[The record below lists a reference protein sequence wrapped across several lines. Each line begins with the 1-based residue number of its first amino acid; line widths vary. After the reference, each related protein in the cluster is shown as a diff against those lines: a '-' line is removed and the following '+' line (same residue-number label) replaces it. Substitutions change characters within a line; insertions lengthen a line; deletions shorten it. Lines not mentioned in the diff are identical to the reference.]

1 LFFNPN
7 NIMCGICGI
16 VEKNKDNSSLMVDM
30 LKIIEHRG
38 PDDFSVHT
46 YKDFCLGHRR
56 LSIIDLNTGNQP
68 IFNED
73 KSICIIFNGEIYN
86 YKELKEALVKK
97 GHTFYTT
104 SDTEVIVHLYEE
116 EGSTFFHKLNGIFA
130 FALLDKNNDR
140 LLLVRDHFGVK
151 PVHYY
156 FHNGLLIFGS
166 EQKSILLHPAVS
178 RNINL
183 NALHSHLNLRYTQR
197 NETLFDGI
205 KRLPPAH
212 FLLFE
217 NGQVHIQRYWELK
230 PEVDLKM
237 NEDEA
242 VEKMHFYIKQAIDR
256 QLMSDVPLGV
266 YLSGGMDS
274 STIVQKMHELGVPQ
288 INTFTMGFNEPTD
301 EFPDAEQIAKHFS
314 TNHHTLSLT
323 LNPMQQF
330 PEVIWHAEE
339 PKINLLQGFNMSK
352 FVRKDITV
360 VLGGLGGDELFAGY
374 DIHKFIYPFN
384 KYHKHTPAWL
394 QQVFRWKSRLL
405 FNMQSPTHILSV
417 DEYRRG
423 LQMLLAIGDI
433 ERFYLILRNVW
444 DYDNGFY
451 KEIYHQDFYKQ
462 MQEQCQKVHTEF
474 DEFFERS
481 KHLNA
486 LDQVLF
492 TEFQSKMVN
501 DYLLTEDRMS
511 MANSVEE
518 RVPFLDLDLVNFG
531 FSIPVHLKIK
541 NNQTKYL
548 FRKAMAQKLPPKIIS
563 KKKWGFSVNP
573 YIQFQKDLKSTAE
586 AILTPEFIEKQGI
599 FNYRYIKRILDHSPH
614 PKMRWH
620 YNYLWIV
627 TGLAIWQKMYIDSD
641 NYKTKEA
648 DLKNYF

>member
-1 LFFNPN
+1 
-7 NIMCGICGI
+7 MCGICGI
-16 VEKNKDNSSLMVDM
+16 VEKNKDNSLLMVDM

-38 PDDFSVHT
+38 PDDFAVHT

-86 YKELKEALVKK
+86 YKELKEELIKK
-97 GHTFYTT
+97 GHHFYTT

-116 EGSTFFHKLNGIFA
+116 EGNTFFHKLNGIFA
-130 FALLDKNNDR
+130 FALLDKNKDR

-151 PVHYY
+151 PLHYY
-156 FHNGLLIFGS
+156 FNNGLLIFGS

-178 RNINL
+178 RSINY

-197 NETLFDGI
+197 NETLFKGI

-217 NGQVHIQRYWELK
+217 NGQLHIKRYWELT
-230 PEVDLKM
+230 PEPDTEM
-237 NEDEA
+237 NEDA
-242 VEKMHFYIKQAIDR
+242 AIEKMHFYIKQAIDR

-274 STIVQKMHELGVPQ
+274 STIVQKMHELGVPK

-301 EFPDAEQIAKHFS
+301 EFPDAEHIAKHFG

-352 FVRKDITV
+352 FVRKEITV

-384 KYHKHTPAWL
+384 KYHTHTPEWL
-394 QQVFRWKSRLL
+394 QKILRWKSGLI
-405 FNMQSPTHILSV
+405 FNMQNSTHTLTI

-423 LQMLLAIGDI
+423 MQMLLAIGDI

-444 DYDNGFY
+444 DYDNRFY
-451 KEIYHQDFYKQ
+451 KEIYHQNFFKQ

-474 DEFFERS
+474 DGFFARS
-481 KHLNA
+481 KNLNA

-511 MANSVEE
+511 LANSVEE

-548 FRKAMAQKLPPKIIS
+548 FRKAMAQKLPPKIIT

-573 YIQFQKDLKSTAE
+573 YIQFQKDLKTTAE

-599 FNYRYIKRILDHSPH
+599 FNYQYIKRIIDHSPH

-641 NYKTKEA
+641 IFKTKEI
-648 DLKNYF
+648 DIKNYFS

>member
-1 LFFNPN
+1 
-7 NIMCGICGI
+7 MCGICGI

-86 YKELKEALVKK
+86 YKELKDALVKK
-97 GHTFYTT
+97 GHTFYTI

-156 FHNGLLIFGS
+156 FNNGLLIFGS

-178 RNINL
+178 RSINF

-197 NETLFDGI
+197 NETLFEGI

-217 NGQVHIQRYWELK
+217 NGRVNIQRYWELK

-301 EFPDAEQIAKHFS
+301 EFPDAEQIVKYFG

-394 QQVFRWKSRLL
+394 QQVFHWKSRLL
-405 FNMQSPTHILSV
+405 FNMQSPTHTLSI

-451 KEIYHQDFYKQ
+451 KEIYHPRFYKQ
-462 MQEQCQKVHTEF
+462 MQEQCQKVNTEF
-474 DEFFERS
+474 DGFFERS

-548 FRKAMAQKLPPKIIS
+548 FRKAMAQKLPPKIIT

-586 AILTPEFIEKQGI
+586 AILTPEFVEKQGI
-599 FNYRYIKRILDHSPH
+599 FNYRYIRRILDHSPH

-641 NYKTKEA
+641 CYKNKQVE
-648 DLKNYF
+648 LKTYL

>member
-1 LFFNPN
+1 
-7 NIMCGICGI
+7 MCGICGI
-16 VEKNKDNSSLMVDM
+16 VQKNRDNEALMREM
-30 LKIIEHRG
+30 LALIAHRG
-38 PDDFSVHT
+38 PDDFSVLS

-56 LSIIDLNTGNQP
+56 LSIIDLKTGNQP

-73 KSICIIFNGEIYN
+73 GSVCVVFNGELYN
-86 YKELKEALVKK
+86 YKELKAGLVAK
-97 GHTFYTT
+97 GHVFCTE
-104 SDTEVIVHLYEE
+104 SDTEILVHGYEE
-116 EGSTFFHKLNGIFA
+116 LGVDFLQGLNGIFA
-130 FALLDKNNDR
+130 FALLDKNRDR

-151 PVHYY
+151 PLHYY
-156 FHNGLLIFGS
+156 FGGGVLVFGS
-166 EQKSILLHPAVS
+166 EQKSVLLHEAVGRS
-178 RNINL
+178 LNY
-183 NALHSHLNLRYTQR
+183 NALHSHLNLRYTQG
-197 NETLFDGI
+197 NETLFEGM

-212 FLLFE
+212 YLIYEGGQIGVHRFWQLEPKPDRQMVE
-217 NGQVHIQRYWELK
+217 N
-230 PEVDLKM
+230 
-237 NEDEA
+237 EA
-242 VEKMHFYIKQAIDR
+242 IEKVHFYIKQAVER

-274 STIVQKMHELGVPQ
+274 STLVQKMSELGVSE

-301 EFPDAEQIAKHFS
+301 EFEDAEQIARHFG
-314 TNHHTLSLT
+314 TKHHTLSLA
-323 LNPMQQF
+323 LNPMAQF

-352 FVRKDITV
+352 FVKPSISV

-374 DIHKFIYPFN
+374 DIHKFIYPFD
-384 KYHKHTPAWL
+384 KYHKHIPRWL
-394 QQVFRWKSRLL
+394 QSVGRWKSDLL
-405 FNMQSPTHILSV
+405 FAMQNGTHTLGL

-423 LQMLLAIGDI
+423 MQMLLAVGDV

-444 DYDNGFY
+444 DFDSGFY
-451 KEIYHQDFYKQ
+451 KQIYSGAFYKQ
-462 MQEQCQKVHTEF
+462 MLEESRKVHLEF
-474 DEFFERS
+474 DGFFERS

-486 LDQVLF
+486 LDRVLF

-511 MANSVEE
+511 LANSVEE

-586 AILTPEFIEKQGI
+586 AILTREFVEKQGI
-599 FNYRYIKRILDHSPH
+599 FNYAYLKRILDHAPH

-620 YNYLWIV
+620 YNYLWV
-627 TGLAIWQKMYIDSD
+627 VMGLAIWQKMYLDGE
-641 NYKTKEA
+641 NFKEKKVE
-648 DLKNYF
+648 LKDYL

>member
-1 LFFNPN
+1 
-7 NIMCGICGI
+7 MCGICGI

-38 PDDFSVHT
+38 PDDFAVHNH
-46 YKDFCLGHRR
+46 KDFCLGHRR

-86 YKELKEALVKK
+86 YKELKAELVQK

-130 FALLDKNNDR
+130 FALLDKNKDL

-151 PVHYY
+151 PLHYH
-156 FHNGLLIFGS
+156 FNNGLLIFGS

-178 RNINL
+178 RSINY

-197 NETLFDGI
+197 NETLFEGI

-217 NGQVHIQRYWELK
+217 NGQIHIQRFWELK
-230 PEVDLKM
+230 PEVDSKM
-237 NEDEA
+237 IEEEA
-242 VEKMHFYIKQAIDR
+242 VEKMHFYIKQAVDR

-274 STIVQKMHELGVPQ
+274 STIVQKMHELGVSQ

-301 EFPDAEQIAKHFS
+301 EFPDAEQIAKHFG

-384 KYHKHTPAWL
+384 KYHQHAPAWL
-394 QQVFRWKSRLL
+394 QSVLRWKSELL
-405 FNMQSPTHILSV
+405 FKMQSPTHTLSI

-451 KEIYHQDFYKQ
+451 KEIYHQNFYKQ
-462 MQEQCQKVHTEF
+462 MQEQCQKVYTEF
-474 DEFFERS
+474 DGFFERS
-481 KHLNA
+481 KNLNA

-511 MANSVEE
+511 LANSVEE

-548 FRKAMAQKLPPKIIS
+548 FRKAMSQKLPPKIIS

-627 TGLAIWQKMYIDSD
+627 TGLAIWQKMYIDGD
-641 NYKTKEA
+641 NFKKKEV
-648 DLKNYF
+648 DLRGYF

>member
-1 LFFNPN
+1 
-7 NIMCGICGI
+7 MCGICGI
-16 VEKNKDNSSLMVDM
+16 VEKNKDNSTLMVNM

-38 PDDFSVHT
+38 PDDFSVHS

-86 YKELKEALVKK
+86 FKELKAELLKK

-116 EGSTFFHKLNGIFA
+116 EGNTFFHRLNGIFA
-130 FALLDKNNDR
+130 FALLDKKKDR

-151 PVHYY
+151 PLHYY
-156 FHNGLLIFGS
+156 FNNGLLIFGS

-178 RNINL
+178 RSINY

-197 NETLFDGI
+197 NETLFEGI

-212 FLLFE
+212 FLIFE
-217 NGQVHIQRYWELK
+217 NGNISIQRYWELNPQPD
-230 PEVDLKM
+230 PEM

-242 VEKMHFYIKQAIDR
+242 IEKMHFFIKQAIDR

-274 STIVQKMHELGVPQ
+274 STIVQKMHELGLPQ

-301 EFPDAEQIAKHFS
+301 EFPDAEHIAKHFG

-323 LNPMQQF
+323 LNPMRQF

-384 KYHKHTPAWL
+384 KYHKHTPSWL
-394 QQVFRWKSRLL
+394 QSLMKWKSGLL
-405 FNMQSPTHILSV
+405 FKMQNPTHTLTI

-423 LQMLLAIGDI
+423 MQMLLAIGDI

-451 KEIYHQDFYKQ
+451 KEIYHPSFYK
-462 MQEQCQKVHTEF
+462 MMLENCQKTHKEF
-474 DEFFERS
+474 DEFFARS
-481 KHLNA
+481 KHLGG

-563 KKKWGFSVNP
+563 KKKWGFTVNP
-573 YIQFQKDLKSTAE
+573 YIQFQKDLKGTAE
-586 AILTPEFIEKQGI
+586 AILTPEFVEKQGI

-627 TGLAIWQKMYIDSD
+627 TGLAIWQKMYINGENFKSR
-641 NYKTKEA
+641 KIE
-648 DLKNYF
+648 LKDYF

>member
-1 LFFNPN
+1 
-7 NIMCGICGI
+7 
-16 VEKNKDNSSLMVDM
+16 
-30 LKIIEHRG
+30 
-38 PDDFSVHT
+38 
-46 YKDFCLGHRR
+46 
-56 LSIIDLNTGNQP
+56 
-68 IFNED
+68 
-73 KSICIIFNGEIYN
+73 
-86 YKELKEALVKK
+86 
-97 GHTFYTT
+97 
-104 SDTEVIVHLYEE
+104 
-116 EGSTFFHKLNGIFA
+116 
-130 FALLDKNNDR
+130 
-140 LLLVRDHFGVK
+140 
-151 PVHYY
+151 
-156 FHNGLLIFGS
+156 NGLLIFGS

-178 RNINL
+178 RSINY

-197 NETLFDGI
+197 NETLFKGI

-217 NGQVHIQRYWELK
+217 NGQLHIKRYWELT
-230 PEVDLKM
+230 PEPDTEM
-237 NEDEA
+237 NEDDA
-242 VEKMHFYIKQAIDR
+242 IEKMHFYIKQAIDR

-274 STIVQKMHELGVPQ
+274 STIVQKMHELGVPK

-301 EFPDAEQIAKHFS
+301 EFPDAEHIAKHFG

-352 FVRKDITV
+352 FVRKEITV

-384 KYHKHTPAWL
+384 KYHTHTPEWL
-394 QQVFRWKSRLL
+394 QKILRWKSGLI
-405 FNMQSPTHILSV
+405 FNMQNSTHTLTI

-423 LQMLLAIGDI
+423 MQMLLAIGDI

-444 DYDNGFY
+444 DYDNRFY
-451 KEIYHQDFYKQ
+451 KEIYHQNFFKQ

-474 DEFFERS
+474 DGFFARS
-481 KHLNA
+481 KNLNA

-511 MANSVEE
+511 LANSVEE

-548 FRKAMAQKLPPKIIS
+548 FRKAMAQKLPPKIIT

-573 YIQFQKDLKSTAE
+573 YIQFQKDLKTTAE

-599 FNYRYIKRILDHSPH
+599 FNYQYIKRIIDHSPH

-641 NYKTKEA
+641 IFKTKEI
-648 DLKNYF
+648 DIKNYFS

>member
-1 LFFNPN
+1 
-7 NIMCGICGI
+7 MCGICGI
-16 VEKNKDNSSLMVDM
+16 VEKNKDNSLLMVDM

-38 PDDFSVHT
+38 PDDFAVHT

-86 YKELKEALVKK
+86 YKELKEELIKK
-97 GHTFYTT
+97 GHHFYTT

-116 EGSTFFHKLNGIFA
+116 EGNTFFHKLNGIFA
-130 FALLDKNNDR
+130 FALLDKNKDR

-151 PVHYY
+151 PLHYY
-156 FHNGLLIFGS
+156 FNNGLLIFGS

-178 RNINL
+178 RSINY

-197 NETLFDGI
+197 NETLFKGI

-217 NGQVHIQRYWELK
+217 NGQLHIKRYWELT
-230 PEVDLKM
+230 PEPDTEM
-237 NEDEA
+237 NEDDA
-242 VEKMHFYIKQAIDR
+242 IEKMHFYIKQAIDR

-274 STIVQKMHELGVPQ
+274 STIVQKMHELGVPK

-301 EFPDAEQIAKHFS
+301 EFPDAEHIAKHFG

-352 FVRKDITV
+352 FVRKEITV

-384 KYHKHTPAWL
+384 KYHTHTPEWL
-394 QQVFRWKSRLL
+394 QKILRWKSGLI
-405 FNMQSPTHILSV
+405 FNMQNSTHTLTI

-423 LQMLLAIGDI
+423 MQMLLAIGDI

-444 DYDNGFY
+444 DYDNRFY
-451 KEIYHQDFYKQ
+451 KEIYHQNFFKQ

-474 DEFFERS
+474 DGFFARS
-481 KHLNA
+481 KNLNA

-511 MANSVEE
+511 LANSVEE

-548 FRKAMAQKLPPKIIS
+548 FRKAMAQKLPPKIIT

-573 YIQFQKDLKSTAE
+573 YIQFQKDLKTTAE

-599 FNYRYIKRILDHSPH
+599 FNYQYIKRIIDHSPH

-641 NYKTKEA
+641 IFKTKEI
-648 DLKNYF
+648 DIKNYFS

>member
-1 LFFNPN
+1 
-7 NIMCGICGI
+7 MCGICGI
-16 VEKNKDNSSLMVDM
+16 VEKNKDNSLLMVDM

-38 PDDFSVHT
+38 PDDFAVHT

-86 YKELKEALVKK
+86 YKELKEELIKK
-97 GHTFYTT
+97 GHHFYTT

-116 EGSTFFHKLNGIFA
+116 EGNTFFHKLNGIFA
-130 FALLDKNNDR
+130 FALLDKNKDR

-151 PVHYY
+151 PLHYY
-156 FHNGLLIFGS
+156 FANGLLIFGS

-178 RNINL
+178 RSINY

-197 NETLFDGI
+197 NETLFKGI

-217 NGQVHIQRYWELK
+217 NGQLHIKRYWELT
-230 PEVDLKM
+230 PEPDTEM
-237 NEDEA
+237 NEDDA
-242 VEKMHFYIKQAIDR
+242 IEKMHFYIKQAIDR

-274 STIVQKMHELGVPQ
+274 STIVQKMHELGVPK

-301 EFPDAEQIAKHFS
+301 EFPDAEHIAKHFG

-352 FVRKDITV
+352 FVRKEITV

-384 KYHKHTPAWL
+384 KYHTHTPEWL
-394 QQVFRWKSRLL
+394 QKILRWKSGLI
-405 FNMQSPTHILSV
+405 FNMQNSTHTLTI

-423 LQMLLAIGDI
+423 MQMLLAIGDI

-444 DYDNGFY
+444 DYDNRFY
-451 KEIYHQDFYKQ
+451 KEIYHQNFFKQ

-474 DEFFERS
+474 DGFFARS
-481 KHLNA
+481 KNLNA

-511 MANSVEE
+511 LANSVEE

-548 FRKAMAQKLPPKIIS
+548 FRKAMAQKLPPKIIT

-573 YIQFQKDLKSTAE
+573 YIQFQKDLKTTAE

-599 FNYRYIKRILDHSPH
+599 FNYQYIKRIIDHSPH

-641 NYKTKEA
+641 IFKTKEI
-648 DLKNYF
+648 DIKNYFS

>member
-1 LFFNPN
+1 
-7 NIMCGICGI
+7 MCGICGI
-16 VEKNKDNSSLMVDM
+16 VEKNKDNHSLMVDM

-38 PDDFSVHT
+38 PDDFAVHT

-68 IFNED
+68 IYNED
-73 KSICIIFNGEIYN
+73 KTICIIFNGEIYN
-86 YKELKEALVKK
+86 YKELKSELLQK

-104 SDTEVIVHLYEE
+104 SDTEVIIHLYEE
-116 EGSTFFHKLNGIFA
+116 EGATFFHRLNGIFA
-130 FALLDKNNDR
+130 FALLDKNKDR
-140 LLLVRDHFGVK
+140 LILARDHFGVK
-151 PVHYY
+151 PLHYY
-156 FHNGLLIFGS
+156 FRDGILIFGS
-166 EQKSILLHPAVS
+166 EQKSILLHPQVS
-178 RNINL
+178 RNVNY

-197 NETLFDGI
+197 NETLFEGI

-212 FLLFE
+212 YLLFE
-217 NGQVHIQRYWELK
+217 NGRINIHRYWELK
-230 PEVDLKM
+230 PVVDIKM

-242 VEKMHFYIKQAIDR
+242 VEKMHFFIKQAVDR

-301 EFPDAEQIAKHFS
+301 EFPDAEQIARHFG

-384 KYHKHTPAWL
+384 KYHKYTPEWL
-394 QQVFRWKSRLL
+394 QHIFRWKSGIL
-405 FNMQSPTHILSV
+405 FKMQNSTHTLTF

-451 KEIYHQDFYKQ
+451 KEIYHKNFYRQIQD
-462 MQEQCQKVHTEF
+462 QCQKVHAEF
-474 DEFFERS
+474 DGFFERS
-481 KHLNA
+481 KNLNA

-548 FRKAMAQKLPPKIIS
+548 FRKAMSQKLPPKIIT
-563 KKKWGFSVNP
+563 KKKWGFTVNA

-586 AILTPEFIEKQGI
+586 AILTPEFVEKQGI
-599 FNYRYIKRILDHSPH
+599 FNYQYLKRILDHSPH

-627 TGLAIWQKMYIDSD
+627 MGLAIWQKMYIDSD
-641 NYKTKEA
+641 SYKNKIF
-648 DLKNYF
+648 DLKDYF

>member
-1 LFFNPN
+1 
-7 NIMCGICGI
+7 MCGICGI
-16 VEKNKDNSSLMVDM
+16 FEKNKDNSSLMVDM

-86 YKELKEALVKK
+86 YKELKDALVKK

-116 EGSTFFHKLNGIFA
+116 EGSTFLHKLNGIFA

-156 FHNGLLIFGS
+156 FNNGLLIFGS

-178 RNINL
+178 RSINF

-197 NETLFDGI
+197 NETLFEGI

-217 NGQVHIQRYWELK
+217 NGRVNIQRYWELK

-301 EFPDAEQIAKHFS
+301 EFPDAEQIAKHFG

-394 QQVFRWKSRLL
+394 QHIFRWKSDLL
-405 FNMQSPTHILSV
+405 FKMQSPTHTLSI

-451 KEIYHQDFYKQ
+451 KEIYHQRFYKQ
-462 MQEQCQKVHTEF
+462 MQEQCQKAHTEF
-474 DEFFERS
+474 DGFFERS

-599 FNYRYIKRILDHSPH
+599 FNYRYIRRILDHSPN

-641 NYKTKEA
+641 NYKIKETNI
-648 DLKNYF
+648 KNYFS

>member
-1 LFFNPN
+1 
-7 NIMCGICGI
+7 MCGICGI

-46 YKDFCLGHRR
+46 HRDFCLGHRR
-56 LSIIDLNTGNQP
+56 LSIIDLETGNQP

-73 KSICIIFNGEIYN
+73 KSICIVFNGEIYN
-86 YKELKEALVKK
+86 YKELKSELQQK
-97 GHTFYTT
+97 GHIFYTA

-116 EGSTFFHKLNGIFA
+116 EGSTFFHRLNGIFS

-140 LLLVRDHFGVK
+140 LVLVRDHFGVK
-151 PVHYY
+151 PLHYY
-156 FHNGLLIFGS
+156 FANGLLIFGS
-166 EQKSILLHPAVS
+166 EQKSILLHPAVN
-178 RNINL
+178 RNINY

-197 NETLFDGI
+197 NETLFKGI

-217 NGQVHIQRYWELK
+217 NGQLHIKRYWELT
-230 PEVDLKM
+230 PEPDTEM
-237 NEDEA
+237 NEDA
-242 VEKMHFYIKQAIDR
+242 AIEKMHFYIKQAIDR

-274 STIVQKMHELGVPQ
+274 STIVQKMHELGVPK

-301 EFPDAEQIAKHFS
+301 EFPDAEHIAKHFG

-352 FVRKDITV
+352 FVRKEITV

-384 KYHKHTPAWL
+384 KYHTHTPEWL
-394 QQVFRWKSRLL
+394 QKILRWKSGLI
-405 FNMQSPTHILSV
+405 FNMQNSTHTLTI

-423 LQMLLAIGDI
+423 MQMLLAIGDI

-444 DYDNGFY
+444 DYDNRFY
-451 KEIYHQDFYKQ
+451 KEIYHQNFFKQ

-474 DEFFERS
+474 DGFFARS
-481 KHLNA
+481 KNLNA

-511 MANSVEE
+511 LANSVEE

-548 FRKAMAQKLPPKIIS
+548 FRKAMAQKLPPKIIT

-573 YIQFQKDLKSTAE
+573 YIQFQKDLKTTAE

-599 FNYRYIKRILDHSPH
+599 FNYQYIKRIIDHSPH

-641 NYKTKEA
+641 IFKTKEI
-648 DLKNYF
+648 DIKNYFS